1 MVGLSLL
8 GAYSTVEPFVNSTGV
23 CFYSTVFLA
32 PLTGL
37 RLKGRRVLDV
47 DGAGRLEVQVSGRA
61 HM

>member
-1 MVGLSLL
+1 ML

-23 CFYSTVFLA
+23 CFCPTVFLA

-37 RLKGRRVLDV
+37 RLKGRRVLDI

>member
-37 RLKGRRVLDV
+37 KGHRVLDV